1 MTEEAERLS
10 ARLAV
15 LDPAFAGTANPDR
28 VVVEIANDF
37 PDVRGRLLENGAAI
51 GLGHRAVSV
60 NSLLSRRD
68 DPDAPNGAD
77 RPGLRP
83 TDAGNP
89 IEFCGE
95 TAI

>member
-15 LDPAFAGTANPDR
+15 LDPAFAGAADPGR

-37 PDVRGRLLENGAAI
+37 PDVRGPLLENGAAI
-51 GLGHRAVSV
+51 GLGHRAVFV
-60 NSLLSRRD
+60 NTLLSRTLLG
-68 DPDAPNGAD
+68 PNP
-77 RPGLRP
+77 PGLRSNDP
-83 TDAGNP
+83 GNP